1 MIEGQK
7 NADLLSIYVMFVN
20 VTLSYYP
27 TLIKTT
33 DCHWFSN
40 IFVMG
45 RTHSITTE
53 YLEPEKTI
61 GFIPFHVSEA
71 PMYTCFTLLH
81 VSDAPKTIS
90 FTPLHISEAPMHICL
105 IPLHVSDAPK
115 TISFTP
121 LHTSEAPMH
130 VCFTPFHVSETLYA
144 IDFTVLNF
152 TSIEM

>member
-1 MIEGQK
+1 
-7 NADLLSIYVMFVN
+7 MFVN

-33 DCHWFSN
+33 DCHGFSN

-45 RTHSITTE
+45 RTDSITTE

-90 FTPLHISEAPMHICL
+90 FTPLHISEALMHTCFTS
-105 IPLHVSDAPK
+105 LHVA
-115 TISFTP
+115 
-121 LHTSEAPMH
+121 
-130 VCFTPFHVSETLYA
+130 
-144 IDFTVLNF
+144 
-152 TSIEM
+152 

>member
-1 MIEGQK
+1 VIEGQK
-7 NADLLSIYVMFVN
+7 NADLLSICVMFVN

-33 DCHWFSN
+33 DCYWFSD

-45 RTHSITTE
+45 CTHSITTE

-61 GFIPFHVSEA
+61 GFIPLHVFEA
-71 PMYTCFTLLH
+71 PMHTCFTLLH
-81 VSDAPKTIS
+81 VSDAPKTIG
-90 FTPLHISEAPMHICL
+90 
-105 IPLHVSDAPK
+105 
-115 TISFTP
+115 FTP

-130 VCFTPFHVSETLYA
+130 VCFTPLHVSDALKTIGFTPLNTSEVPMHVCFTPLHIAEVLYA

>member
-1 MIEGQK
+1 
-7 NADLLSIYVMFVN
+7 MFVN

-33 DCHWFSN
+33 DCYWFSD

-45 RTHSITTE
+45 CTHSITTE

-61 GFIPFHVSEA
+61 GFIPLHVFEA
-71 PMYTCFTLLH
+71 PMHTCFTLLH
-81 VSDAPKTIS
+81 VSDAPKTIG
-90 FTPLHISEAPMHICL
+90 
-105 IPLHVSDAPK
+105 
-115 TISFTP
+115 FTP

-130 VCFTPFHVSETLYA
+130 VCFTPLHIAEVLYA

>member
-1 MIEGQK
+1 
-7 NADLLSIYVMFVN
+7 MFVN

-33 DCHWFSN
+33 DCYWFSD

-45 RTHSITTE
+45 CTHSITTE

-61 GFIPFHVSEA
+61 GFIPLHVFEA
-71 PMYTCFTLLH
+71 PMHTCFTLLH
-81 VSDAPKTIS
+81 VSDAPKTIG
-90 FTPLHISEAPMHICL
+90 
-105 IPLHVSDAPK
+105 
-115 TISFTP
+115 FTP

-130 VCFTPFHVSETLYA
+130 VCFTPLHVSDALKTIGFTPLNTSEVPMHVCFTPLHIAEVLYA

-152 TSIEM
+152 TSIEMQNTKANKHNH